1 MSDAQV
7 GFKYTGT
14 ALPTGASVVVVF
26 ASAPPSAGV
35 AGAFTFGHAFQAL
48 GIRRILLSVDND
60 QAGTLKAYQSQDRG
74 TTWTR
79 VGGDVSVAAAAAN
92 SDNVIDFLVE
102 QYADWKVEWTNGG
115 VDQTKFNMNIV
126 GSGQRVKAT

>member
-26 ASAPPSAGV
+26 ATAPPSAGV
-35 AGAFTFGHAFQAL
+35 AGAFTFGNALQQL
-48 GIRRILLSVDND
+48 GIRRIMLAVDND
-60 QAGTLKAYQSQDRG
+60 QAGTLKAYQSKDRG
-74 TTWTR
+74 VTWTR
-79 VGGDVSVAAAAAN
+79 VGGDVAVAAASSN
-92 SDNVIDFLVE
+92 SDNVLDFLVE
-102 QYADWKVEWTNGG
+102 EYADWKVEWTNGG

-126 GSGQRVKAT
+126 GTGQRVKAV